1 MCVCV
6 CTHTYVG
13 VGVGARRVLT
23 CDPRVH
29 HIPEGHAALLP
40 PPSPLSSVRRGLRAG
55 FRGKPASWERHMPLT
70 GDSLP
75 SPHWACK
82 KQRMRHLRGVGEV
95 PTFILFSRCA
105 HWRHNVFSSGE
116 SAGFLK
122 MVRPQEGIISPRL
135 CPVFVL
141 ETSLTVFRGNSRPSP
156 VLLTHTHL
164 CSLLRGA
171 GSGWGRWGQEQVG
184 HLTEGDPAP
193 DSLEEQDVARE
204 GQALCSS
211 TGSPPH

>member
-6 CTHTYVG
+6 CTYVG
-13 VGVGARRVLT
+13 VGVRRVLI
-23 CDPRVH
+23 CGPRVH
-29 HIPEGHAALLP
+29 HVPEGHAALLP
-40 PPSPLSSVRRGLRAG
+40 PPPPLSSIRRGFRAG
-55 FRGKPASWERHMPLT
+55 FRGKPLSWERHMPLT

-75 SPHWACK
+75 SPHWACQ
-82 KQRMRHLRGVGEV
+82 KQGMRYLRGVGEV
-95 PTFILFSRCA
+95 PTFILFSCCA

-116 SAGFLK
+116 GAGVLRL
-122 MVRPQEGIISPRL
+122 VRPQEGVISQRL
-135 CPVFVL
+135 CPAFVL
-141 ETSLTVFRGNSRPSP
+141 ETSLTVFRGNSCPSP

-184 HLTEGDPAP
+184 HLMERDPAP
-193 DSLEEQDVARE
+193 DSLEEQEVARE

-211 TGSPPH
+211 TRSPPH